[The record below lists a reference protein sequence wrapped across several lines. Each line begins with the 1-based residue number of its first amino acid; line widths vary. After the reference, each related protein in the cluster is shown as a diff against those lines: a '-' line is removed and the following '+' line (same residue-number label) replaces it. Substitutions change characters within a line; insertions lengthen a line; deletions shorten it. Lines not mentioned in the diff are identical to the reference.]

1 VDTRNDTF
9 NPWAGWYL
17 LADYER
23 GTGTI
28 DVSGPV
34 SPGVRATP
42 SGPTRYQRAFFDLRR
57 YNRIS
62 PSSALNL
69 RVVLGGWL
77 SGDPLPLERRLSID
91 GPGTVPGFDFRSGG
105 ANDVG
110 TCATSSAPA
119 GDPAQCERIGLAQLE
134 YRSDLRISFSSG
146 HDGERRTRFRA
157 DGAWIFFADA
167 GRGWLVNAP
176 GTALQFGR
184 RDFPPLSTYR
194 TDLGAGLDFDLIGIY
209 AAKALSVPQE
219 PLNVFLRVRHRF

>member
-1 VDTRNDTF
+1 VR
-9 NPWAGWYL
+9 
-17 LADYER
+17 
-23 GTGTI
+23 
-28 DVSGPV
+28 PV
-34 SPGVRATP
+34 APG
-42 SGPTRYQRAFFDLRR
+42 STRYQRAFFDMRR

-69 RVVLGGWL
+69 RVVLGGWI

-105 ANDVG
+105 ADDVG
-110 TCATSSAPA
+110 TCTTGVAPA
-119 GDPAQCERIGLAQLE
+119 GRPAQCERIGLAQLE
-134 YRSDLRISFSSG
+134 YRSDLRISLS
-146 HDGERRTRFRA
+146 DVRQGERRTRFRA

-176 GTALQFGR
+176 GTALNYGR

-194 TDLGAGLDFDLIGIY
+194 TDLGVGLDFDVLGIY